1 MQKPDWFVTVH
12 RPKQHSAGTIPP
24 FINLIKPKPTEI
36 ELVRALKYRGIRIT
50 DYEYYNNRGN
60 EKFMVINW
68 RRKLEVKHEPNRG
81 RNRKK
86 VSR

>member
-1 MQKPDWFVTVH
+1 VQKPNLFVTVH
-12 RPKQHSAGTIPP
+12 RPKQHSAGTVLPYT
-24 FINLIKPKPTEI
+24 NLVKPKPTEI
-36 ELVRALKYRGIRIT
+36 ELVRALKHKGIRIT
-50 DYEYYNNRGN
+50 DYEYFNNRGN

-86 VSR
+86 VPH